1 MDQED
6 LGPGLAD
13 ADAAEAKMLYGV
25 EFEDMSAIKDM
36 DAVILAVAH
45 TEFSAFTMEQ
55 MDKFFGEG
63 KKVLLDLK
71 GLLNRKEYEAAGY
84 SYWRL

>member
-1 MDQED
+1 MT
-6 LGPGLAD
+6 LLF
-13 ADAAEAKMLYGV
+13 V
-25 EFEDMSAIKDM
+25 SRRTIKDM

-45 TEFSAFTMEQ
+45 TEFSHFTMTE